1 MIDIEKI
8 VKLAECGYSLDFE
21 FGKFS
26 KVYMHTTENIKDF
39 LSCFDLNKKRVLTV
53 AGSGDQL
60 LNAYAL
66 GATLVDTF
74 DINPLAKCA
83 VDLKISALKCLS
95 YEEFIHFFFS
105 NFPEFFSEGLYAK
118 IYPLLN
124 QDTKVLFDT
133 FFQKFGV
140 KDSIK
145 KLYYQMNPSLKKMKQ
160 MNLYLEEY
168 YYYVLKENLKN
179 KGVNFI
185 ESSIQDLRAN
195 ITTSYDM
202 MLFSN
207 ISDSINS
214 IYTDD
219 ALKNYLR
226 LIHSLTKKLN
236 KDGVIETG
244 YIYGNYPS
252 VKSRSDF
259 TIDSK
264 REKYFMIDEFSKM
277 AVNPYTDHSSLD
289 HIIYYI
295 KKK

>member
-1 MIDIEKI
+1 
-8 VKLAECGYSLDFE
+8 
-21 FGKFS
+21 
-26 KVYMHTTENIKDF
+26 MHTTENIKDF
-39 LSCFDLNKKRVLTV
+39 LSCFDLNEKRVLTV

-74 DINPLAKCA
+74 DINPLAKCG
-83 VDLKISALKCLS
+83 VDLKVSALKCLS

-118 IYPLLN
+118 IYPLLD

-145 KLYYQMNPSLKKMKQ
+145 KLYYQMSPSLKKMKQ

-185 ESSIQDLRAN
+185 ESPIQDLRAN
-195 ITTSYDM
+195 IPTSYDM

-289 HIIYYI
+289 HIIYYT

>member
-26 KVYMHTTENIKDF
+26 KIYMHTTENIKDF
-39 LSCFDLNKKRVLTV
+39 LKCFDLNEKSVLSV

-66 GATLVDTF
+66 GATSVDIF

-83 VDLKISALKCLS
+83 VDLKVSAAKSLS

-105 NFPEFFSEGLYAK
+105 SFPEFFSEELYAK
-118 IYPLLN
+118 IYSLLD
-124 QDTKVLFDT
+124 QDTKLLFDT

-145 KLYYQMNPSLKKMKQ
+145 KLYYQMNPSLEKMQQ

-168 YYYVLKENLKN
+168 YYYVLKERLKN
-179 KGVNFI
+179 KKINFI
-185 ESSIQDLRAN
+185 ESPIQELKEN
-195 ITTSYDM
+195 INNSHDVM
-202 MLFSN
+202 MFSN
-207 ISDSINS
+207 ISDSINR
-214 IYTDD
+214 IYSED

-236 KDGVIETG
+236 KGGVIETG

-252 VKSRSDF
+252 VKSKSDF
-259 TIDSK
+259 TTDYK
-264 REKYFMIDEFSKM
+264 REKYFTIDEFSKM
-277 AVNPYTDHSSLD
+277 AVSPYADHSSLD
-289 HIIYYI
+289 HIIYYT

>member
-1 MIDIEKI
+1 
-8 VKLAECGYSLDFE
+8 
-21 FGKFS
+21 
-26 KVYMHTTENIKDF
+26 
-39 LSCFDLNKKRVLTV
+39 
-53 AGSGDQL
+53 
-60 LNAYAL
+60 
-66 GATLVDTF
+66 
-74 DINPLAKCA
+74 
-83 VDLKISALKCLS
+83 
-95 YEEFIHFFFS
+95 
-105 NFPEFFSEGLYAK
+105 
-118 IYPLLN
+118 
-124 QDTKVLFDT
+124 
-133 FFQKFGV
+133 
-140 KDSIK
+140 
-145 KLYYQMNPSLKKMKQ
+145 MNPSLKKMKQ

-289 HIIYYI
+289 HIIYYT

>member
-8 VKLAECGYSLDFE
+8 VKLAGRGYSLDFE

-26 KVYMHTTENIKDF
+26 KIYMHTTENIKDF
-39 LSCFDLNKKRVLTV
+39 LSCFDLNEKSVLTV

-66 GATLVDTF
+66 GATSVDIF

-83 VDLKISALKCLS
+83 VDLKVSAAKCLS

-105 NFPEFFSEGLYAK
+105 NFPEFFSEELYAK
-118 IYPLLN
+118 IYSLLDS
-124 QDTKVLFDT
+124 DTKLLFDT

-145 KLYYQMNPSLKKMKQ
+145 KLYYQMKPSLEKMQQ

-168 YYYVLKENLKN
+168 NYYVLKERLKN
-179 KGVNFI
+179 KKINFI
-185 ESSIQDLRAN
+185 ESPIQDLKAN
-195 ITTSYDM
+195 INDSYDVM
-202 MLFSN
+202 MFSN
-207 ISDSINS
+207 ISDSING
-214 IYTDD
+214 IYSED
-219 ALKNYLR
+219 ALKSYLR

-236 KDGVIETG
+236 KGGVIETG

-252 VKSRSDF
+252 LKSRSDF

-264 REKYFMIDEFSKM
+264 REKYFTIDEFSKM
-277 AVNPYTDHSSLD
+277 AVTPYTDHSSLD
-289 HIIYYI
+289 HIIYYT